1 MSLMYC
7 NHFAQKGN
15 AMGIL
20 SSVLKQLTLRNLLRA
35 KLVLITVA
43 LALGCSRKPELIGTW
58 ENTTVPE
65 LIQFMPD
72 NSGVIQGKNQQLLVF
87 AWKETAKH
95 SYDLDVNFQGQK
107 KSLKGSVINGFLVLE
122 GEGGKETYAK
132 RRS

>member
-1 MSLMYC
+1 MSLIYY
-7 NHFAQKGN
+7 NQSAQKGN

-43 LALGCSRKPELIGTW
+43 LAVGCSRKPELIGTW

>member
-1 MSLMYC
+1 ME
-7 NHFAQKGN
+7 
-15 AMGIL
+15 IL
-20 SSVLKQLTLRNLLRA
+20 SSVLEKLTLRNFLQA
-35 KLVLITVA
+35 KSVLIAVA
-43 LALGCSRKPELIGTW
+43 LALGCSQKPELVGTW

-65 LIQFMPD
+65 LVQFMSD
-72 NSGVIQGKNQQLLVF
+72 NSGVIQGKNQQPLVF

-95 SYDLDVNFQGQK
+95 SYDLDVNFQGQR